1 MFNNIIY
8 FIVVL
13 VIFSANYPDKTSK
26 DTFLYFL
33 SMLFI
38 TWAMF
43 AAYCRWGFQDILKQ
57 LFNREV
63 NHEHLSARHHRLIV
77 RLSILAIFLFS
88 MDVYLLN
95 LKYWV
100 LMAPG
105 AETFSVLQGLLA
117 LFLFFFYL
125 STIWFFA
132 YPAYRALF
140 RQEIKR
146 NSFVISNLRF
156 NIPFL
161 FPWLL
166 LSLLY
171 DSMEF
176 FQWAGKDG
184 LQTGILANIVFFAGG
199 IIVMLIYMPGIM
211 QYWWGCKPLKASEKA
226 GELEA
231 FLREKGFRY
240 RELLTWPIFEGRMM
254 TAGIM
259 GIVARYRYILITD
272 SLMDVL
278 STEELKAVLSHEMG
292 HAKYRHLFF
301 NVFFLVGFM
310 VISYGIQELLPYA
323 FYLHPFLVK
332 LISGKDAQ
340 SINAFYLIMSL
351 PILMML
357 VVYFRYVM
365 GFFMRNFERQ
375 ADLYSAKIMGTPVPT
390 IKSLEKIAYFSGK
403 IRNLP
408 SWHHFSIRERV
419 DCLTKTLDNSGL
431 FIRHNRFIASSILA
445 YLVCI
450 AALGYILYFSPL
462 KKHLIYSVATK
473 VLTEKLLQD
482 PNNITLYQNFAM
494 VCQEMGEFDQA
505 VMTYEKII
513 AIDPDD
519 ATSLNN
525 LAWILVT
532 APDKEK
538 RDIGRALDLAKRAVA
553 LERSAEYLDT
563 LAEAYYVNGYT
574 GDALETIKEAIL
586 VAKENKEYYEGQL
599 EKFLGEGEGKR

>member
-13 VIFSANYPDKTSK
+13 VIFSTNYPDRTSK
-26 DTFLYFL
+26 VTFLYFL
-33 SMLFI
+33 SMLFV

-43 AAYCRWGFQDILKQ
+43 AAYCRWGFQDIQKRLVS
-57 LFNREV
+57 REV
-63 NHEHLSARHHRLIV
+63 NHEYLSAQYHRLIA
-77 RLSILAIFLFS
+77 RLSILAIFLFF

-95 LKYWV
+95 LKYWIRMV
-100 LMAPG
+100 PG
-105 AETFSVLQGLLA
+105 AETLSVLQGLFA

-132 YPAYRALF
+132 CSAYRTLF
-140 RQEIKR
+140 RQETKR
-146 NSFVISNLRF
+146 KSFVISNLRF
-156 NIPFL
+156 NTPLL
-161 FPWLL
+161 FPWLI
-166 LSLLY
+166 LSLIFDL
-171 DSMEF
+171 MELIPGAD
-176 FQWAGKDG
+176 QDG
-184 LQTGILANIVFFAGG
+184 LKIGVAGSVVFFGG
-199 IIVMLIYMPGIM
+199 LIILMMIYMPGIM

-226 GELEA
+226 DELKD

-259 GIVARYRYILITD
+259 GIAARYRYILITD

-278 STEELKAVLSHEMG
+278 STEELKAVLCHEMG

-301 NVFFLVGFM
+301 NVFFLAGFM

-323 FYLHPFLVK
+323 FYLHPLLVQ
-332 LISGKDAQ
+332 LISGKDAL
-340 SINAFYLIMSL
+340 SINLFYLAMSM
-351 PILMML
+351 PILIML

-390 IKSLEKIAYFSGK
+390 IMSLEKIAYFSGK

-408 SWHHFSIRERV
+408 SWHHFSIKERV
-419 DCLTKTLDNSGL
+419 DCLAKTLDNSGL
-431 FIRHNRFIASSILA
+431 IIRHNRFIALSILA

-450 AALGYILYFSPL
+450 SALGYTLHFSPI
-462 KKHLIYSVATK
+462 KNHLIYSVAAK
-473 VLTEKLLQD
+473 VLTEKLLED
-482 PNNITLYQNFAM
+482 PKNISLYQDFAM

-505 VMTYEKII
+505 VIAYEKII
-513 AIDPDD
+513 SIDPNH
-519 ATSLNN
+519 AISLNN

-532 APDKEK
+532 APDEGT
-538 RDIGRALDLAKRAVA
+538 RDIGLALNLAKRAVA
-553 LERSAEYLDT
+553 LERSAVYLDT
-563 LAEAYYVNGYT
+563 LAEAYYMIGYINE
-574 GDALETIKEAIL
+574 ALKTVKEAIF
-586 VAKENKEYYEGQL
+586 VAKENQQYYEGQL
-599 EKFLGEGEGKR
+599 EKFLDEREGKR